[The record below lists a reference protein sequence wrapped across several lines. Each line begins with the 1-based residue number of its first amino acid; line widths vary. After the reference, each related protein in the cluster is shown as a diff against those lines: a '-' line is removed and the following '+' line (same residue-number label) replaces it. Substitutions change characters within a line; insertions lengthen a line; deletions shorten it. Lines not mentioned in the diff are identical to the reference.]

1 MDNNIVAKELRVI
14 DENGDQAGILS
25 KQEALDLARGKDL
38 SLVMISPNASPPVAK
53 IMDYGKFSFEKKK
66 KQKKQRAPKLKELNM
81 RPGTEEADFKVK
93 LRNLVSFL
101 EKGYKVKVAVRF
113 RGREIAHS
121 DLGRKLLDKIIVDAK
136 EYGSPESLPKL
147 EGRQMVIMMG
157 PLRK

>member
-38 SLVMISPNASPPVAK
+38 SLVVISPNASPPVAK

-93 LRNLVSFL
+93 LRNLVSFF
-101 EKGYKVKVAVRF
+101 G
-113 RGREIAHS
+113 
-121 DLGRKLLDKIIVDAK
+121 
-136 EYGSPESLPKL
+136 
-147 EGRQMVIMMG
+147 EGI
-157 PLRK
+157 